1 MNSRNVKTLSI
12 LAIVLLLITFSI
24 TLSFLVR
31 EEKCSIRT
39 FLAKAKEAYYAFK
52 NKPKP
57 GISKAI
63 MLDSFP
69 RDIILNSNVINDTVI
84 SINNTLYYYVILRFY
99 SEECPGITAKDSYLG
114 SNVHLRL
121 LPTNVTTT
129 GGRLW
134 IYEIDINGFR
144 NIVKVYEIPFIIELY
159 RLYGDSIDLDKG
171 LILVRIYY
179 NVHSN
184 EWSVLWIVLKKA
196 R

>member
-1 MNSRNVKTLSI
+1 MNSHNVKTLSI

-24 TLSFLVR
+24 TLSFLIR

-52 NKPKP
+52 NKPKS
-57 GISKAI
+57 GMSKAV
-63 MLDSFP
+63 MLNNFS
-69 RDIILNSNVINDTVI
+69 RNIILNSNVINDTVI
-84 SINNTLYYYVILRFY
+84 SINNTLYYYAILRFY
-99 SEECPGITAKDSYLG
+99 GGDCPGITARDSYLG

-134 IYEIDINGFR
+134 IYEININGSR
-144 NIVKVYEIPFIIELY
+144 NIVRVYEIPFIIGLY
-159 RLYGDSIDLDKG
+159 RLYGDSISLGSG
-171 LILVRIYY
+171 LTLVRIYY

-184 EWSVLWIVLKKA
+184 KWNILWIVLKKA
-196 R
+196 S

>member
-1 MNSRNVKTLSI
+1 MKSHNVKTVSI
-12 LAIVLLLITFSI
+12 LTIVLLLITFSI

-52 NKPKP
+52 NKPKQ
-57 GISKAI
+57 GMSKAI
-63 MLDSFP
+63 MLDNFS

-84 SINNTLYYYVILRFY
+84 LINNTLYYYAILRFY
-99 SEECPGITAKDSYLG
+99 GEDCPGIIAKNSYLG

-134 IYEIDINGFR
+134 IYEIDINGSR
-144 NIVKVYEIPFIIELY
+144 NVIKVYEIPFITGLY
-159 RLYGDSIDLDKG
+159 RLYGDSIDLG
-171 LILVRIYY
+171 
-179 NVHSN
+179 HSN
-184 EWSVLWIVLKKA
+184 EWNILWIVLKEA
-196 R
+196 S

>member
-24 TLSFLVR
+24 TLSFLIR
-31 EEKCSIRT
+31 EEKCSIRM
-39 FLAKAKEAYYAFK
+39 FLVKAKEAYYAFK